1 MQPAVYR
8 PCAFSYENRIKS
20 GQFLYTKA
28 DMSSAWGQEGI
39 WEMFMKKLMRVLL
52 YLTFICYCILLVYL
66 LFLNREYRFAHSG
79 MTLGEYMQSAVN
91 LIPFR
96 TITELVTR
104 TAQHTINPDIVFD
117 NAIGNLL
124 LFFPMGIYMPT
135 VRRGTRKIGKFLK
148 KMLLIVFVVEALQ
161 LVFRVGS
168 FDVDDILLNVAGA
181 AAGYAIW
188 KTNAVQRVL
197 RIMQWLT

>member
-1 MQPAVYR
+1 
-8 PCAFSYENRIKS
+8 
-20 GQFLYTKA
+20 
-28 DMSSAWGQEGI
+28 
-39 WEMFMKKLMRVLL
+39 MFMKKLMRALL
-52 YLTFICYCILLVYL
+52 YLTFACYCIVLIYL

-79 MTLGEYMQSAVN
+79 KTLGEYMRSAVN

-104 TAQHTINPDIVFD
+104 TAQHTINPDIVYD

-135 VRRGTRKIGKFLK
+135 VRRGMRRIGKFLK

-168 FDVDDILLNVAGA
+168 FDVDDILLNVVGA
-181 AAGYAIW
+181 AAGYGIW

-197 RIMQWLT
+197 HIMQWLK

>member
-1 MQPAVYR
+1 
-8 PCAFSYENRIKS
+8 
-20 GQFLYTKA
+20 
-28 DMSSAWGQEGI
+28 
-39 WEMFMKKLMRVLL
+39 MKKLMHALL
-52 YLTFICYCILLVYL
+52 YLTFACYCIVVVYL

-79 MTLGEYMQSAVN
+79 MTLGEYVETAVN

-96 TITELVTR
+96 TIAELVTR
-104 TAQHTINPDIVFD
+104 TAQRTISPDIVFD

-124 LFFPMGIYMPT
+124 LFFPMGIYLPT

-161 LVFRVGS
+161 LLLRVGS

-181 AAGYAIW
+181 AAGYGIW
-188 KTNAVQRVL
+188 KTSAVQRVL
-197 RIMQWLT
+197 HVMQWLR